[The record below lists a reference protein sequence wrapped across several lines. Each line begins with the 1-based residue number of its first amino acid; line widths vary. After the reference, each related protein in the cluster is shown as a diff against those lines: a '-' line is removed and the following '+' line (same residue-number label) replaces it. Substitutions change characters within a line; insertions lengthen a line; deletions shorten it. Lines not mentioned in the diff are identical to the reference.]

1 MKNLWD
7 FPQPDFTNIFLV
19 SVHNFHFRH
28 WLVAPQI
35 HSRLM
40 FSIHFFAHSLSLS
53 LLVSFPTAS
62 NTKHRVESR
71 VIINIQVSFFFAMLL
86 LISACLESNN
96 VKISGEEKFVIFYIY
111 FCVLLSL
118 SFLSLQTYNTHFL
131 VGEEEKREKVA
142 KKKSVLCW
150 KIYDLFSFDKSFS
163 SELCVAGFL
172 RSQALWDCWI
182 SFAFFILFLLAC
194 IFMSLSEEL
203 HLGE

>member
-1 MKNLWD
+1 
-7 FPQPDFTNIFLV
+7 
-19 SVHNFHFRH
+19 
-28 WLVAPQI
+28 
-35 HSRLM
+35 M

-111 FCVLLSL
+111 FLCVTLSAF
-118 SFLSLQTYNTHFL
+118 FLFKHIIHISSS
-131 VGEEEKREKVA
+131 VRRRKGKKVA
-142 KKKSVLCW
+142 KEKSVLCW

-172 RSQALWDCWI
+172 RSQALSRLLDFVRIFLFYFFWCVI
-182 SFAFFILFLLAC
+182 S
-194 IFMSLSEEL
+194 
-203 HLGE
+203 